1 MSRTPRPLTA
11 VIPATPASRAADRPE
26 PRSGPLRLPA
36 SRRAWS
42 EWPFVV
48 PFAGRVLALQGM
60 HPVVSAGMMDHSS
73 VFRDPWGRGWDT
85 IGYGLRLVFSD
96 DPLAVAGEIRELHRP
111 LHGRLADG
119 TRYHP
124 WNPGPWAWV
133 HLSTF
138 EATVY
143 ARRAIGR
150 APTPAEQAELYE
162 EWKRVGRGYGLRE
175 QDLPAD
181 VAALNRYVWSTIQDE
196 LVATP
201 TATRLYHDTLR
212 SPPAPPGLPGA
223 QLAWPLAGRL
233 AGPSIRLLLAGSFP
247 SVLRRRMSIPWTP
260 LHEAGYQAALLA
272 LRAAV
277 HTLPAALTRFPI
289 ARAAA

>member
-1 MSRTPRPLTA
+1 MPRFGQSCAVADLREPVSRTL
-11 VIPATPASRAADRPE
+11 E
-26 PRSGPLRLPA
+26 LPA

-60 HPVVSAGMMDHSS
+60 HPVVSAGLMDHSS
-73 VFRDPWGRGWDT
+73 VFEDPWGRGWDT
-85 IGYGLRLVFSD
+85 VGYGLRLIFSD
-96 DPLAVAGEIRELHRP
+96 DPVAVAAEIRELHRP
-111 LHGRLADG
+111 LYGRLADG

-124 WNPGPWAWV
+124 WNPRPWAWV
-133 HLSTF
+133 HLSTY

-143 ARRAIGR
+143 SRRAIGR
-150 APTPAEQAELYE
+150 APAPAEQAMLYE
-162 EWKRVGRGYGLRE
+162 EWKRVGRSYGLRE
-175 QDLPAD
+175 QDLPVD
-181 VAALNRYVWSTIQDE
+181 VAALNRYVWATIQDE

-212 SPPAPPGLPGA
+212 NLPAPPGLPGTR
-223 QLAWPLAGRL
+223 LSWPLAGRL
-233 AGPSIRLLLAGSFP
+233 TAPAIRLLLAGSFP
-247 SVLRRRMSIPWTP
+247 SVLRRRMNIPWTP

-272 LRAAV
+272 LGTAV
-277 HTLPAALTRFPI
+277 RTLPAALTRFPA